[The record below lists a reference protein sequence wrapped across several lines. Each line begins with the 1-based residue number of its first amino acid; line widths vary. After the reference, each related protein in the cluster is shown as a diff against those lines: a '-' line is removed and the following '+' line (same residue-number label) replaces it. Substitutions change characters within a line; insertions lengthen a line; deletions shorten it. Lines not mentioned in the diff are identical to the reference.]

1 VLVSVSHD
9 RTMRFWDLHTRHEM
23 DVVERA
29 HDTPIHTLAYCEEN
43 EELATAAHEPIVKI
57 WCSYKHSLKAVL
69 TGHVGDVSQVRPWR
83 LPHPLFKFR
92 NNAQFAAQLAAS
104 ISHVALIGPN

>member
-1 VLVSVSHD
+1 MWVVWVCGCGARTQVLVSVSHD

-57 WCSYKHSLKAVL
+57 WCSFKHSLKAVL
-69 TGHVGDVSQVRPWR
+69 TGHKMDVSQVRPPWCGVHAQCSRR
-83 LPHPLFKFR
+83 L
-92 NNAQFAAQLAAS
+92 
-104 ISHVALIGPN
+104 